1 MKDVPACTGKALLCL
16 VTLLSFNLVSVLSSK
31 AELQSGQVLIQAVKG
46 VATYSTGGKWVSLK
60 ENTTV
65 GRGTTIKTDADSTVD
80 LILQYSGTVLRL
92 TPNST
97 LSFDKLNK
105 EAAGED
111 MITETSLNLVEG
123 SIVGSQRKLAS
134 PSTFQIN
141 VPGGVA
147 TIKGT
152 EYLVR
157 ADGAVTCVSGSVSVN
172 YNLPNNGG
180 SVKVIVPAGYS
191 FNPATGQVIATS
203 PAYLQ
208 NIIAD
213 INTVR
218 QNAQVF
224 KAGGATVVVKPE
236 GGVISPTKGTHGN
249 NGVGNGVD
257 PQPPGNPPVNDGP
270 GTGPGNPGNKGGKT
284 GSNPKAPH
292 VQPN

>member
-1 MKDVPACTGKALLCL
+1 MKDVSACTGKVLFYLFALAALN
-16 VTLLSFNLVSVLSSK
+16 VVSISK
-31 AELQSGQVLIQAVKG
+31 AEVQSGQVLIQAVKG
-46 VATYSTGGKWVSLK
+46 VATYSTGDRWSPLK
-60 ENTTV
+60 ENMTV

-92 TPNST
+92 TPNSK
-97 LSFDKLNK
+97 LSFAKLNK
-105 EAAGED
+105 EAAGEEV
-111 MITETSLNLVEG
+111 ITETSLNLVEG

-134 PSTFQIN
+134 PSTFEIN
-141 VPGGVA
+141 LPDGVA

-157 ADGAVTCVSGSVSVN
+157 ADGAVTCLSGSVSVN
-172 YNLPNNGG
+172 YNLPHNGG
-180 SVKVIVPAGYS
+180 SVRVIVPAGYS
-191 FNPATGQVIATS
+191 FNPSTGQVVATS

-236 GGVISPTKGTHGN
+236 GAISPTKGN
-249 NGVGNGVD
+249 NGVGNGID

-270 GTGPGNPGNKGGKT
+270 GTGPGNPGNKGGGGGNKT
-284 GSNPKAPH
+284 TPRNPH
-292 VQPN
+292 PN

>member
-1 MKDVPACTGKALLCL
+1 MKDVSACTGK
-16 VTLLSFNLVSVLSSK
+16 VLSCLLAIVALALISTSR
-31 AELQSGQVLIQAVKG
+31 AEIQSGQVLIQAVKG
-46 VATYSTGGKWVSLK
+46 DATYSVGDRWLPLK
-60 ENTTV
+60 ENMTV
-65 GRGTTIKTDADSTVD
+65 GRGTVLKTSADSTVD
-80 LILQYSGTVLRL
+80 LILQQSGTVLRL

-97 LSFDKLNK
+97 LGFDKLNK
-105 EAAGED
+105 EAAVDGV
-111 MITETSLNLVEG
+111 ITETSLNLLEG

-134 PSTFQIN
+134 PSSFEIN

-157 ADGAVTCVSGSVSVN
+157 ADGAVTCLSGSVSVN
-172 YNLPNNGG
+172 YNLPHNGG
-180 SVKVIVPAGYS
+180 SVRVIVPAGFS

-203 PAYLQ
+203 QAFLR
-208 NIIAD
+208 NIVAD

-224 KAGGATVVVKPE
+224 KAGGSTVVVKPE
-236 GGVISPTKGTHGN
+236 GVVSPTKGN

-270 GTGPGNPGNKGGKT
+270 GTGPGNPGNKGGGHT
-284 GSNPKAPH
+284 SDPRTPHGS
-292 VQPN
+292 QPN